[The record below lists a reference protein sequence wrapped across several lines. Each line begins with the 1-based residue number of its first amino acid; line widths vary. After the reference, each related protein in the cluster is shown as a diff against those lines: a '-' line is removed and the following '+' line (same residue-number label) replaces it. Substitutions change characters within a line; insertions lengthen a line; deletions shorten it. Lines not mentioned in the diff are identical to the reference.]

1 MLAYHGTAADKPLVT
16 KLFAE
21 GFLPRPRPWAHD
33 TTGIEAHVFACT
45 QPIGTRGGD
54 PIAFAQRG
62 AWKQHRATL
71 FVFEVDEADVH
82 GAVPNP
88 ELERWWKLRS
98 FAQLELPASLFAL
111 ARETK
116 RPMRELLRY
125 KITSFAEHLCDE
137 PDAHTLVQ
145 FEAAYHRAR
154 PTQKARVARSYGVRI
169 PDWFADDPHYRDC
182 MGCMSNLFVVEIEVP
197 ALGIAFH
204 RGAWDRL
211 DVTDLGQV
219 LDATNRWLAHA
230 GDPDVT
236 SFTALQRHPPPPD
249 IPRLM
254 RKDFVTA
261 DLAERM
267 RRDDTQI
274 LLGTVP
280 PAKIVGAIDL
290 GERDRLSSLV
300 RPARGQTLLGN
311 LRHRVRELVAQRGDR
326 PLYVA

>member
-1 MLAYHGTAADKPLVT
+1 MLAYHGTAADRPLVT

-21 GFLPRPRPWAHD
+21 GFLAQPRPWAHD

-71 FVFEVDEADVH
+71 FVFEVDEADVR

-98 FAQLELPASLFAL
+98 FAALELPARLFTL
-111 ARETK
+111 ARATR
-116 RPMRELLRY
+116 RPFRELLRY
-125 KITSFAEHLCDE
+125 KVTSVADDLCDE

-154 PTQKARVARSYGVRI
+154 PTEKARVARSYDLRI
-169 PDWFADDPHYRDC
+169 PAWFADDSHYPGC
-182 MGCMSNLFVVEIEVP
+182 MGCMSNLFVVDIEVP
-197 ALGIAFH
+197 ELGIAFQ

-211 DVTDLGQV
+211 DLTDLGQL

-230 GDPDVT
+230 GDPPVKT
-236 SFTALQRHPPPPD
+236 FAELQRHPPPRD
-249 IPRLM
+249 VPRLM

-274 LLGTVP
+274 LLGAVP
-280 PAKIVGAIDL
+280 PSSIVGAIDL
-290 GERDRLSSLV
+290 GERDRLSPLV

-311 LRHRVRELVAQRGDR
+311 LRHRVRELVAQRGER
-326 PLYVA
+326 PSYLA